1 MSQTL
6 QAFVHTLRFEAD
18 DIVGIELRP
27 VDGVAF
33 PAFTAGAH
41 IDLHLPNGLVRSY
54 SLLNTPGETHR
65 YVVAVLKDKASR
77 GGSRCVHQDLRVGMT
92 LPISAPR
99 NNFQLHEDAGH
110 SVLVAGGIG
119 VTPILGMARR
129 LKALGKPFELLYF
142 ARSRASAAFIAELEA
157 LGVPAYWHFDDER
170 GAPPDLKALLGRRPV
185 EAGTHYYACGPAV
198 MLDAFEAVCAELGHT
213 NAHIERFSAV
223 EVAASSDAQAVY
235 TVDLQRSGKTFT
247 ITPEKSL
254 LNTLLDAGIDVPFS
268 CSEGI
273 CGTCETKVVS
283 GIPDHRDSVL
293 SAKEKATN
301 KSMMVCV
308 SGCKSSALVLD
319 L

>member
-1 MSQTL
+1 M
-6 QAFVHTLRFEAD
+6 
-18 DIVGIELRP
+18 
-27 VDGVAF
+27 
-33 PAFTAGAH
+33 
-41 IDLHLPNGLVRSY
+41 
-54 SLLNTPGETHR
+54 
-65 YVVAVLKDKASR
+65 
-77 GGSRCVHQDLRVGMT
+77 
-92 LPISAPR
+92 
-99 NNFQLHEDAGH
+99 
-110 SVLVAGGIG
+110 
-119 VTPILGMARR
+119 
-129 LKALGKPFELLYF
+129 
-142 ARSRASAAFIAELEA
+142 
-157 LGVPAYWHFDDER
+157 YWHFDDER

-198 MLDAFEAVCAELGHT
+198 MLDAFEAVCAGLGHT